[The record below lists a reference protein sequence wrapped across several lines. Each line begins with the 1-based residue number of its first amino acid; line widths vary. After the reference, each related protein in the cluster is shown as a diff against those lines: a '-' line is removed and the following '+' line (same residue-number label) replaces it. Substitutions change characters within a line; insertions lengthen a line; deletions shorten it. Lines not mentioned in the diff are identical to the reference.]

1 MFGKRRKRSMYCIH
15 CGTNCPENATFCP
28 KCGKDLH
35 SGEPDKTI
43 SLSSP
48 ALTGEA
54 VLAGRSSE
62 TWRID
67 MRTSAKWIRR
77 VGIPLATLAWI
88 GVVAVILW
96 AASHVG
102 RSLILLALAAI
113 LAVALMPAVKPLQR
127 FMPRIL
133 AILVVYIV
141 ALSA

>member
-1 MFGKRRKRSMYCIH
+1 MYCIH
-15 CGTNCPENATFCP
+15 CGTNCPENATFCS
-28 KCGKDLH
+28 KCGKALH

-43 SLSSP
+43 SLSSSS
-48 ALTGEA
+48 ALAGEA
-54 VLAGRSSE
+54 ALVGRSSE

-67 MRTSAKWIRR
+67 IRTSAKWIRR

-113 LAVALMPAVKPLQR
+113 LAVALMPAEAFTAIHAPHSGNSGGIHRR
-127 FMPRIL
+127 FECNQQ
-133 AILVVYIV
+133 VC
-141 ALSA
+141 